1 MKGEKMSQP
10 ELVAPEN
17 ASHELKAAVR
27 VVNYLLKQSSVTE
40 MTASNILGSRTSNG
54 IIIIRNDSNDICV
67 MNETY
72 ALLKTAGYRDPL
84 IVTVGVIVF
93 TP

>member
-1 MKGEKMSQP
+1 MSQP